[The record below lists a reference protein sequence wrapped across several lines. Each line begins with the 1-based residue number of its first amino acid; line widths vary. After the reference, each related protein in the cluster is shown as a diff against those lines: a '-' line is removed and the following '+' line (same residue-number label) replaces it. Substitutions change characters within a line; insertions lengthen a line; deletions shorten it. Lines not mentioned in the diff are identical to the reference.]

1 MDDHLVN
8 FLKKSTILV
17 VDDTPDNLMLMHGL
31 LKTDYKV
38 KVANSGEKALKIVN
52 SDAPPD
58 LILLDIMMPEMDG
71 YEVCRQLK
79 ASAATRDIPVIFLTA
94 KAEIEDERR
103 GLELGAVDYITKPIS
118 PPIVLARVKTQ
129 LTLKAS
135 ADFLRDKNEFLEQE
149 VSRRTREVVAIQD
162 VTILTMASLA
172 ETRDSDTGNHIRRTQ
187 YYILAI
193 AKKLQPHPRF
203 SAFLTN
209 ATINMLFKSAPLHDI
224 GKVGI
229 PDRILLKPGK
239 FEPYEFEIMK
249 RHTTL
254 GRDAIE
260 HAERSLG
267 VEVEFLKLAKEIA
280 LSHQE
285 KWDGSGYPEG
295 LAGDDIPISARFMAI
310 ADVYDALISRRVYK
324 EGMSHEKAVAIITEG
339 RGSHF
344 DPDVVDA
351 FLEIKED
358 FRAIAQKYGDS
369 DQDMKKK
376 AEFLETSGMA
386 PAPPPRAA

>member
-8 FLKKSTILV
+8 LPKKSTVLV
-17 VDDTPDNLMLMHGL
+17 VDDTPDNLMLMHSL
-31 LKTDYKV
+31 LNMDYKV
-38 KVANSGEKALKIVN
+38 KVANGGEKALKIVN

-79 ASAATRDIPVIFLTA
+79 ANAATRDIPVIFLTA

-129 LTLKAS
+129 LSLKAS

-149 VSRRTREVVAIQD
+149 VTRRTREVAAIQD

-193 AKKLQPHPRF
+193 ARKLQQHPRF

-260 HAERSLG
+260 HAEQSLG
-267 VEVEFLKLAKEIA
+267 VQVEFLKFAKEIA

-339 RGSHF
+339 RGTHF

-351 FLEIKED
+351 FLDIKQD
-358 FRAIAQKYGDS
+358 FQAIAQRYADS
-369 DQDMKKK
+369 DQDLKKK
-376 AEFLETSGMA
+376 AEFQQAGL
-386 PAPPPRAA
+386 PPPDSVS